1 MEGLKEEKIKN
12 IKKMKEMKMADKEIY
27 QILEISKEE
36 LNQLLENKE

>member
-1 MEGLKEEKIKN
+1 
-12 IKKMKEMKMADKEIY
+12 MKEMKMADKKMC